1 MDQIRFREALQRL
14 TINMEV
20 DEPLM
25 KEWVVRVDR
34 DAYAYSAVPTTMRSV
49 SQTRSVKSNTSL
61 YLRQLNTN

>member
-1 MDQIRFREALQRL
+1 
-14 TINMEV
+14 MEV